1 MKTEAILFTI
11 LMVVW
16 PIFLFFMIKIRPKM
30 LFKKNL
36 NYSVIQSLRAIGI
49 NQVFNSGTEYRFKG
63 IYKDHTISLV
73 AKKNTAI
80 KAYISILITYKVESS
95 VKEHINRIE
104 ILNKELKKLPLI
116 NDFSSKWISDGLNL
130 GWDIGFNAINYKDLK
145 NKIDQTITLVTENK
159 FQPLGSLNTKTQFS
173 SDFEKEMLAYLSS

>member
-11 LMVVW
+11 LMVIW

-36 NYSVIQSLRAIGI
+36 NYSVIQSLRSIGI
-49 NQVFNSGTEYRFKG
+49 NQVFDSGKEYRFKG
-63 IYKDHTISLV
+63 IYKDHTISLI

-80 KAYISILITYKVESS
+80 KAYISVLITYKVESS
-95 VKEHINRIE
+95 VKEHIHRIE
-104 ILNKELKKLPLI
+104 ILNKELKSFPLI
-116 NDFSSKWISDGLNL
+116 NNLSSKWIADGLNL
-130 GWDIGFNAINYKDLK
+130 GWDIRFDAINYKDLK
-145 NKIDQTITLVTENK
+145 NKIDQAISLVTENN

-173 SDFEKEMLAYLSS
+173 SDFEKEMLV